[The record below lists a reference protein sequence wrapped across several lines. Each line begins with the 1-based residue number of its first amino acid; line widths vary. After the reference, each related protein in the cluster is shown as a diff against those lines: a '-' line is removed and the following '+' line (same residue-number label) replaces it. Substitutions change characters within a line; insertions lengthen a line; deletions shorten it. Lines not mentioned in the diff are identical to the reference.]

1 MLLYLCR
8 CQTYHIP
15 DPEYLCVPKRE
26 ALSVSYPLMKT
37 IPILDSASHTPPF
50 LPKFFL
56 CDLRNHTPS
65 STKFLL
71 PPTSLLTILQL
82 SSPKKPGFPQKH
94 TASSAALKS
103 GGCLVRSF
111 LSHYHFHRSQFS
123 ALWDPGYSSHY
134 VILSTP
140 AVIDWLP
147 GHAFYL
153 LKTWA
158 MEPQC
163 SFSFLNLPTI
173 WCIWYVHDFSVPW
186 RHVWLPSLCF
196 YHPIP

>member
-1 MLLYLCR
+1 MTSGKGLACSFQTRKSQRFDTPRTKLNPERPDLLMLLYLCR

-56 CDLRNHTPS
+56 YDLRNHTPS

-123 ALWDPGYSSHY
+123 AL
-134 VILSTP
+134 
-140 AVIDWLP
+140 
-147 GHAFYL
+147 
-153 LKTWA
+153 
-158 MEPQC
+158 
-163 SFSFLNLPTI
+163 
-173 WCIWYVHDFSVPW
+173 
-186 RHVWLPSLCF
+186 
-196 YHPIP
+196 